1 MLNGSLNRSLVAA
14 RLLQSHSWIELQAW
28 FVSAGSLCLCDITSQ
43 KSGSIIRQ
51 SRFPEEFS
59 PASYRQ
65 FVAILCSLV
74 CLWDQWLGTS
84 KPAFSSFACEASPQS
99 ITHLAKNQWWWL
111 KSKVKKVTGTA
122 SRKEAESQPLFGS
135 ERRAPRSSPQSRS
148 GRTSGFSASVITNSR
163 ISTVQ
168 AYIS

>member
-28 FVSAGSLCLCDITSQ
+28 FVSAGFLRQCDTARQ
-43 KSGSIIRQ
+43 KSGSVIRQ
-51 SRFPEEFS
+51 SRFLEEFS
-59 PASYRQ
+59 LVSCRQ

-111 KSKVKKVTGTA
+111 KSKVKKVAGTA
-122 SRKEAESQPLFGS
+122 SRKEAESQPSLGS
-135 ERRAPRSSPQSRS
+135 ERPVPRSSPQLRS